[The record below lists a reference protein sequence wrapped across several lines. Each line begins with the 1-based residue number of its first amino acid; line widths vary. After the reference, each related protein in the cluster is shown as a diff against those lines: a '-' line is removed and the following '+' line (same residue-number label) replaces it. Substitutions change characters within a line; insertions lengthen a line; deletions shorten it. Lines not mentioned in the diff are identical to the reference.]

1 MEETTILE
9 KTKKEKV
16 IKSWSFLN
24 EISNGTQRKTQ
35 TLKNSLIVTNKRLIL
50 ESNLVDNNSTGTS
63 REEIAIDA
71 IKGVQTKYSTKKL
84 SNAAKVVGAIMLL
97 LGLVFSVLAFT
108 VDFGGDE
115 AGIISFAVLGS
126 SLIFLGIVLLCLKG
140 QSNMVFK
147 LVILSNIFPT
157 NAINITT
164 IVNATT
170 QDLSN
175 NITKISPSMKL
186 VFFDPKLAKE
196 IVSTIGELLLVE
208 QD

>member
-1 MEETTILE
+1 MEETKILE
-9 KTKKEKV
+9 EPKKETV

-24 EISNGTQRKTQ
+24 QISNGNQRNTQ

-50 ESNLVDNNSTGTS
+50 ESNLVDNKSTGTS

-71 IKGVQTKYSTKKL
+71 IKGVQTKYSTKKP
-84 SNAAKVVGAIMLL
+84 SNAAAAKIVGAIMLL
-97 LGLVFSVLAFT
+97 LGLVLLVSAFT
-108 VDFGGDE
+108 ADFGGDE
-115 AGIISFAVLGS
+115 AGIITLAGMGSFCV
-126 SLIFLGIVLLCLKG
+126 FLGIILLCIKR
-140 QSNMVFK
+140 QSNMMFK

-164 IVNATT
+164 IINATT
-170 QDLSN
+170 QDPSN

-196 IVSTIGELLLVE
+196 IVSTIGELLLVR
-208 QD
+208 

>member
-1 MEETTILE
+1 MEETKILE
-9 KTKKEKV
+9 EPKKENV

-24 EISNGTQRKTQ
+24 QISNGNQRNTQ

-50 ESNLVDNNSTGTS
+50 ESNIVDDKSTGTS

-71 IKGVQTKYSTKKL
+71 IKGVQTKYSTKKP

-97 LGLVFSVLAFT
+97 LGLALLVLAFT
-108 VDFGGDE
+108 ADFGGDE
-115 AGIISFAVLGS
+115 AGIISFAVMGS
-126 SLIFLGIVLLCLKG
+126 FMVLSGIILLCVKG
-140 QSNMVFK
+140 QSNMMFK

-164 IVNATT
+164 IINATT
-170 QDLSN
+170 QDSSN
-175 NITKISPSMKL
+175 NITKICPSMKL

-196 IVSTIGELLLVE
+196 IVSTIGQLIL
-208 QD
+208 DK